1 MSFVDTSVAELNP
14 AAARL
19 RNINAVSDLL
29 TSIPDFKT
37 ALTSALGLILE
48 IVKRPAGVIFIQ
60 GSAERTPWIIARQNL
75 SPAWQEQLEDPE
87 SELIHLVSQVL
98 GTGQTSLSAS
108 GIDLAAAMPLTS
120 KSPDSSI
127 VYQGAIVLQGQPL
140 EPAVL
145 EDLEEINRMIGRLA
159 AYQRRQLSG
168 HLQGQE
174 LAALQMII
182 NTLSTNPSAEDLQAS
197 ITKGVSHIL
206 NAERCYLVTLDE
218 ENIRAVIKKSISE
231 QDNWIYEAN
240 PQVPTGL
247 VAECILSRRP
257 ILLNDVREHALY
269 NPITDSIDSIEPR
282 SFLAAPMIADDLVQ
296 GAVVVI
302 NKKEGGFET
311 YDQKLLTTM
320 ATLIAYSISSLNLVR
335 QLKVTNADLQ
345 ANRWELLRSRNILR
359 ALFDNI
365 PQSFYTVDTKFSL
378 LAINITRS
386 ERAGY
391 DPTVL
396 VGRKCYIALYNR
408 SEPCPDCLVY
418 QTLQKGETTFR
429 VQRTWRDDNEPL
441 EWEISTY
448 PILDENDTVIQA
460 VVLEQDVTE
469 KRHLEAKL
477 IQSEKLAAVG
487 QLAAGLAH
495 EINNPLT
502 AIIANAQ
509 LLERD
514 QSLDPD
520 VREAIELISTAG
532 ARAGQ
537 VVRNLL
543 DLSRREHQVLR
554 PTNINDNIQKALELL
569 QYELL
574 TREIS
579 LDFTPDPQLPEIL
592 ASQEHLEG
600 VWINLIVNAMDAM
613 ADKQDRRIK
622 INTHLRGRQIEV
634 TVSDT
639 GIGIPPDRIDR
650 IFEPFYTTKAA
661 GHGTGLGLAVCQ
673 RILKEHNGFMRVN
686 SRVGMGT
693 EFIISIPIN

>member
-1 MSFVDTSVAELNP
+1 MTFVDTSVAELNP

-19 RNINAVSDLL
+19 KNINAVSDLL
-29 TSIPDFKT
+29 TSTPDFKT
-37 ALTSALGLILE
+37 ALNSALGFILE
-48 IVKRPAGVIFIQ
+48 IVQRPAGIIFIQ
-60 GSAERTPWIIARQNL
+60 ESAERTPWIIARQNL
-75 SPAWQEQLEDPE
+75 SPEWLEQLEDPE
-87 SELIHLVSQVL
+87 SHLIHLVSQVL
-98 GTGQTSLSAS
+98 EAGQTSSSAS

-127 VYQGAIVLQGQPL
+127 VYQGVLVLQGQQL

-159 AYQRRQLSG
+159 SYQRRQLSG
-168 HLQGQE
+168 QLQGQE

-182 NTLSTNPSAEDLQAS
+182 NTLSTNPNAEDLQAS

-218 ENIRAVIKKSISE
+218 ENIRAVIKKTISE

-240 PQVPTGL
+240 PQVPNGL

-257 ILLNDVREHALY
+257 ILLNDVRKHALY
-269 NPITDSIDSIEPR
+269 NPITDSIDNIEPR

-320 ATLIAYSISSLNLVR
+320 ATLIAYSISGLNLVR

-365 PQSFYTVDTKFSL
+365 PQSFYTVDTKFTL

-391 DPTVL
+391 DPAVL

-429 VQRTWRDDNEPL
+429 VQRTWREDNEPL

-448 PILDENDTVIQA
+448 PILDENDIVIQA

-514 QSLDPD
+514 PSLDPD
-520 VREAIELISTAG
+520 VREAIGLISTAG

-554 PTNINDNIQKALELL
+554 PTNINENIQKALELL

-574 TREIS
+574 TREVI
-579 LDFTPDPQLPEIL
+579 LEFTPDPHLPEIL

-613 ADKQDRRIK
+613 ADKQDRKIK
-622 INTHLRGRQIEV
+622 INTQLRGHQIEV

-673 RILKEHNGFMRVN
+673 RILKEHSGFMRVN

-693 EFIISIPIN
+693 EFIISIPID